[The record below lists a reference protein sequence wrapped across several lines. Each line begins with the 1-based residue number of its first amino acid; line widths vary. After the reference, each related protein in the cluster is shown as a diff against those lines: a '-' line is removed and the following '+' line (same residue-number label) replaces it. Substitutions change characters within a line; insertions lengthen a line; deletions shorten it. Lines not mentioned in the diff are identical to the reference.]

1 MKKKLNI
8 IRKILNVVVV
18 LFVVMFLLMV
28 ILQRFSNN
36 ALSLFNYRMF
46 TVASGSMAPQYQ
58 VGDVLIARETPPEK
72 IKVGD
77 SITYLGT
84 RGTFAG
90 KVVTHEV
97 TSIEKDVDGNYVF
110 HTKGIANLVEDP
122 PVYKD
127 QIYGVIVWHPK
138 ILSFIYKVINT
149 KYGLFL
155 FIVLPIFYM
164 IGSELLT
171 AMLEMEDERRK
182 KAKES
187 KIVEEK
193 VIVKEEKIEDIKE
206 MEKEEPKEEINQ
218 EIIEVEIE
226 EKPKRTRQTKTTSK
240 TTTKKTTSTA
250 AKKTIKKETTTTK
263 KEVEKKETTPK
274 TKSTTKKE
282 PVKKETTKKS
292 TSTKKKETK

>member
-1 MKKKLNI
+1 MKEKLNI

-97 TSIEKDVDGNYVF
+97 IRIEKDVDGNYIF
-110 HTKGIANLVEDP
+110 HTKGKANLVEDP
-122 PVYKD
+122 PVYYH
-127 QIYGVIVWHPK
+127 QIYGVIVWNPK

-149 KYGLFL
+149 KYGLFI
-155 FIVLPIFYM
+155 FVILPIFYI
-164 IGSELLT
+164 IGSEILS
-171 AMLEMEDERRK
+171 AMLEKEEERREQLRQRK
-182 KAKES
+182 KKEQ
-187 KIVEEK
+187 KVEKEEVK
-193 VIVKEEKIEDIKE
+193 EEPKKEEVKEEKK
-206 MEKEEPKEEINQ
+206 
-218 EIIEVEIE
+218 
-226 EKPKRTRQTKTTSK
+226 
-240 TTTKKTTSTA
+240 
-250 AKKTIKKETTTTK
+250 
-263 KEVEKKETTPK
+263 TTPK
-274 TKSTTKKE
+274 K
-282 PVKKETTKKS
+282 TTKKS
-292 TSTKKKETK
+292 TSTKKSTTKKTTKKETK

>member
-1 MKKKLNI
+1 MKKNLNI